1 MRVAESE
8 RELRRR
14 FTDLS
19 LPKQAFSHTEHVR
32 LAWTL
37 LAEEPLLAAM
47 QRFRTLLRAFA
58 DHHGTT
64 GLYNETITCFYLL
77 LIRERMDRLPANH
90 AWADFRAANPDL
102 FGPPKSFL
110 ERWYPG
116 AAAFQPEAKLAFRL
130 PASG

>member
-1 MRVAESE
+1 MRVGESE
-8 RELRRR
+8 RELLRR

-19 LPKQAFSHTEHVR
+19 LPKEAFNHAEHVR

-47 QRFRTLLRAFA
+47 QRFRALLRAFA
-58 DHHGTT
+58 DRHGAT

-77 LIRERMDRLPANH
+77 LIRERMDRLCPGH
-90 AWADFRAANPDL
+90 GWADFSTANPDL
-102 FGPPKSFL
+102 FGPPKAFL

-116 AAAFQPEAKLAFRL
+116 AAAFQADAKLAFRL
-130 PASG
+130 PAAG